1 MSLIGEIETQLTGA
15 IRARDELRVSTLR
28 LVLSALRS
36 EEKDGQRALG
46 PDEELKILQRER
58 KRRAEAADAYRE
70 AGRVDQAERELAEL
84 ALIEELMPAQLDDNE
99 LEELV
104 SEAISAVGAVAPGDL
119 GQVMSQV
126 MPKVSGRA
134 DGARV
139 SALVRARLG

>member
-15 IRARDELRVSTLR
+15 MRARDELRVSTLR